1 MTNDKLST
9 KAPCIIVSDKD
20 EIAIIRKRDIVGI
33 CVSVG
38 REVSLI
44 TNTLDE
50 FVIFENETGDAEEE
64 IKVLHEFIP
73 KLCDELGLEITFNI
87 NNLVDD
93 VFGCDCEEIVCEDDE
108 ND

>member
-38 REVSLI
+38 QEVSLI

-50 FVIFENETGDAEEE
+50 FVIFE
-64 IKVLHEFIP
+64 K
-73 KLCDELGLEITFNI
+73 
-87 NNLVDD
+87 
-93 VFGCDCEEIVCEDDE
+93 
-108 ND
+108 